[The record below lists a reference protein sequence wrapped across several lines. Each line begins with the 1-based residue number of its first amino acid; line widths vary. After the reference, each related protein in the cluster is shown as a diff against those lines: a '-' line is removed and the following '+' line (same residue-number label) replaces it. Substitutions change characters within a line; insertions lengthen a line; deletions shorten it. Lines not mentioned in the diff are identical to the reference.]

1 MEMTIKELADSL
13 GVSKPTI
20 SKAIDTLGIQ
30 GDLRRVS
37 NRFVLSEPQ
46 IEAVKSQIL
55 QNTETKSAENTPKFT
70 TNEPPESE
78 SETEKVLISSLQ
90 SQITML
96 QEQLSVKDAQ
106 IAAMQQQLQTL
117 TDSLHD
123 TTAALTAAQ
132 ALHAGTI
139 KQQLADKQASHE
151 GQAEE
156 RKGFWQRI
164 FKKRS

>member
-1 MEMTIKELADSL
+1 
-13 GVSKPTI
+13 
-20 SKAIDTLGIQ
+20 
-30 GDLRRVS
+30 
-37 NRFVLSEPQ
+37 
-46 IEAVKSQIL
+46 
-55 QNTETKSAENTPKFT
+55 
-70 TNEPPESE
+70 
-78 SETEKVLISSLQ
+78 
-90 SQITML
+90 ML